1 MNTKKDWGS
10 FLLELFFLLVHGD
23 TENLEEDLEIIK
35 GISNKKEK
43 YLLKLYE
50 KYSSYLFGLIIKIVH
65 NKEDAEEIL
74 QEVFVQVWDKA
85 NLFDNKKGNVI
96 VWLITLTRNK
106 SIDKL
111 RSKSY
116 RNSMITSDIEPF
128 EIFLSGSESDGLNLT
143 LNQEKKS
150 IIVEALAKLP
160 KEQSTLIEIAYF
172 QGLSQ
177 SELATKFE
185 IPLGTV
191 KTRMRSALK
200 KLQSL
205 ILEEYRYE

>member
-1 MNTKKDWGS
+1 
-10 FLLELFFLLVHGD
+10 LLDLFFLLVHGD
-23 TENLEEDLEIIK
+23 TVSIEEDLKLIK
-35 GISNKKEK
+35 GISEKKEK
-43 YLLKLYE
+43 FLIKLYD

-85 NLFDNKKGNVI
+85 LLFDESKGNVI

-116 RNSMITSDIEPF
+116 RNSKITSDIEPF

-143 LNQEKKS
+143 LNQERKS
-150 IIVEALAKLP
+150 IIIEALAKLP
-160 KEQSTLIEIAYF
+160 EEQRILIQVAYF
-172 QGLSQ
+172 EGLSQ
-177 SELATKFE
+177 SELASKFE

-205 ILEEYRYE
+205 VMEEYRYE